1 MKIVKFKEKNANY
14 DCPPPCTINA
24 DLRYPASAHTPK
36 LCRVLTGDMG
46 IERQYFE
53 RSLTESRKRASF
65 IEHITAGAKSEPH
78 SHAGGEEILVLSGTF
93 SDESGDYPEGWYIR
107 TPPTSSHTHFAQTDC
122 TLLIKQGQFARFD
135 RKSVRLDTS
144 CANANW
150 EVGPHGIKTLR
161 LHKSLYEHVALAS
174 WPAGLKIDPT
184 RFVGGLE
191 IYVLSGRFVD
201 EFGDH
206 KAGDWLRIPAG
217 HEHQPRAIEDSKL
230 YIKTGH
236 LLANTAG
243 QTQVPSGRA

>member
-1 MKIVKFKEKNANY
+1 MKLVNMKEHNINY

-24 DLRYPASAHTPK
+24 DLRYPASARTPD
-36 LCRVLTGDMG
+36 LCRVLTGEMG

-53 RSLTESRKRASF
+53 RNLTEDVKRASY
-65 IEHITAGAKSEPH
+65 IEHMRAGARAEPH

-93 SDESGDYPEGWYIR
+93 SDESGTYSEGFYLR
-107 TPPTSSHTHFAQTDC
+107 CPPGSSHTHLARTDC
-122 TLLIKQGQFARFD
+122 TLLVKQGQFARFD

-144 CANANW
+144 CANAAW
-150 EVGPHGIKTLR
+150 EDGPHGIKTLR
-161 LHKSLYEHVALAS
+161 LHKSLYEHVALAL
-174 WPAGLKIDPT
+174 WPAGLKLDPT

-191 IYVLSGRFVD
+191 LYVLSGRFVD

-217 HEHQPRAIEDSKL
+217 HEHRPRAIEPTKL

-236 LLANTAG
+236 LPASTKGLR
-243 QTQVPSGRA
+243 PEPDGRA